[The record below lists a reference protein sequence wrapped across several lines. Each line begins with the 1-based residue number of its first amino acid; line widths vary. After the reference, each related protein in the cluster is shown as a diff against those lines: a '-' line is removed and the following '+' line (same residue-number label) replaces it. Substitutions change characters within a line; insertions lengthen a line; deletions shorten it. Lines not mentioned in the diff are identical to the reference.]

1 MNELGLTIF
10 DVGVLLVVGLS
21 ALLSLMRGGVR
32 EVFNLAS
39 WIGALM
45 VAFYSYAQFRPM
57 VMDAVKNDLIADIA
71 TAVLVFFVPLVVF
84 KLIGGMISSAIAG
97 SALGPLDRLLG
108 LVFGFAR
115 GALIVCAGYLIAG
128 ELMSRDQFP
137 DWVKNGITRPKVEEG
152 ADWLAQYVPDDWL
165 ARSQE
170 AMSDAIDRARETSG
184 QPPVVDPDA
193 VPAN

>member
-39 WIGALM
+39 WIGAFA
-45 VAFYSYAQFRPM
+45 VAVYAFAQFRPM
-57 VMDAVKNDLIADIA
+57 VMDAVNNDLIANIA
-71 TAVLVFFVPLVVF
+71 TAFAVFFIPLVVF
-84 KLIGGMISSAIAG
+84 KLIGGMIAGAIAG

-108 LVFGFAR
+108 LAFGFAR

-128 ELMSRDQFP
+128 ELMPRDRFP
-137 DWVKNGITRPKVEEG
+137 DWVKNGVTKPHVEEG
-152 ADWLAQYVPDDWL
+152 ADWIGQFVPEDWL

-170 AMSDAIDRARETSG
+170 ALTDTMERARNAGGSAAGSDT
-184 QPPVVDPDA
+184 A
-193 VPAN
+193 PAN